1 MRRSVPSWIVGVA
14 FLLLVVGVSLVAWSV
29 QQSAV
34 DFARESLAR
43 RQGVAPEDLE
53 LLSQA
58 SSFTYP
64 GPSTATVE
72 FRVQRDG
79 RSKKL
84 VVELFRVVYF
94 LPWYVSAYREGA
106 E

>member
-1 MRRSVPSWIVGVA
+1 MRRSAPSWIVGVTV
-14 FLLLVVGVSLVAWSV
+14 LVLVGASIVAWSV

-58 SSFTYP
+58 SSYTFP
-64 GPSTATVE
+64 GPSTSTVE
-72 FRVQRDG
+72 FRVQGDG
-79 RSKKL
+79 RSKKQ
-84 VVELFRVVYF
+84 VVELLRVVYF
-94 LPWYVSAYREGA
+94 LPWWVSAYREA